1 MRIACSYALSMS
13 KMVQVRN
20 VPEELHR
27 TLKARA
33 AMAGTSLSEY
43 LLRELTRL
51 AERPTR
57 EELRRRLEQREPVYP
72 DISAADL
79 LAEGRA
85 QR

>member
-1 MRIACSYALSMS
+1 MT

-20 VPEELHR
+20 VPEDLHR

-33 AMAGTSLSEY
+33 ALAGMSLSEY

-51 AERPTR
+51 SERPTR
-57 EELRRRLEQREPVYP
+57 EEMRRRLEQREPVTLSVSP
-72 DISAADL
+72 ADI